1 MCGDLSVTED
11 SFKKKN
17 LSTAVGDEGGFAP
30 GSEGFQGD
38 SGIILEAVRNAGYEP
53 GKDIGIA
60 IDAAASELYDG
71 EKDGYYFPGESKMTG
86 KEVIRDSN
94 EMIRYYENLLDE
106 FPVVSIEDGLQ
117 EDDWEGWKAM
127 TERLGS
133 RVQLVG
139 DDLFVTNIKRL
150 SCGIKLGTANDTDQG
165 KSDRNPDRVSGGQ

>member
-1 MCGDLSVTED
+1 M
-11 SFKKKN
+11 
-17 LSTAVGDEGGFAP
+17 GDEGGFAP
-30 GSEGFQGD
+30 DLKD
-38 SGIILEAVRNAGYEP
+38 SREILELILEAVKNAGYEP

-150 SCGIKLGTANDTDQG
+150 ACGIQLLRIHEQLGRL
-165 KSDRNPDRVSGGQ
+165 SMYENPFA

>member
-1 MCGDLSVTED
+1 M
-11 SFKKKN
+11 K
-17 LSTAVGDEGGFAP
+17 
-30 GSEGFQGD
+30 
-38 SGIILEAVRNAGYEP
+38 NAGYEP

-86 KEVIRDSN
+86 KEVIRDSK

-150 SCGIKLGTANDTDQG
+150 ACGIKAWNSKCNPDQG
-165 KSDRNPDRVSGGQ
+165 KSDRNPDRVFGGSRIGCTGWLSLCYFSPLR